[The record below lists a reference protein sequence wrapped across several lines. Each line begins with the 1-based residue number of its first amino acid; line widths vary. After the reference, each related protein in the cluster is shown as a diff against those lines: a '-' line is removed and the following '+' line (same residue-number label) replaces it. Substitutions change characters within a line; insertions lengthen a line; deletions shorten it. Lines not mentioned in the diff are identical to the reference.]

1 MKEADKSIMLEK
13 LNAVQQLDNLMTYEF
28 VRKRVEAGDLNL
40 QAYYY
45 DIGSGTISVYDYDN
59 VFTDMI
65 KEITSKRKLMHK
77 SKKKAEASE

>member
-1 MKEADKSIMLEK
+1 MKEEDKIIMLEK

-45 DIGSGTISVYDYDN
+45 DIGTGTISVYDYDS
-59 VFTDMI
+59 VFSDMI
-65 KEITSKRKLMHK
+65 KEITSNRRLMYEL
-77 SKKKAEASE
+77 KKQAETSQ